1 MNASVKKTL
10 TSVKNN
16 VKNHKAAYVFGAIA
30 IGAIALQ
37 QSNVKSFTA
46 FLEEKGIDPT
56 EYFCPEYFEE
66 LQNS

>member
-1 MNASVKKTL
+1 MKTTVKKTAV
-10 TSVKNN
+10 SI
-16 VKNHKAAYVFGAIA
+16 KNHVKTHKLELALVVALGAVV
-30 IGAIALQ
+30 ALQ
-37 QSNVKSFTA
+37 QSNVQSFTA